1 MGPYF
6 KYLGA
11 PLRQADNF
19 SALTEQR
26 PAAAAAAKGSQFTC
40 LYPTE
45 NNLQKLNSVKT
56 IYLKNIMF
64 I

>member
-1 MGPYF
+1 MAPYF

-11 PLRQADNF
+11 PLRQTDNF

-26 PAAAAAAKGSQFTC
+26 PAAAAKGSQFTC

-45 NNLQKLNSVKT
+45 NNLEKLNSVKT
-56 IYLKNIMF
+56 RHLKNIMF